1 MPLIYYSQ
9 SQSRE
14 IASLRTRNV
23 ELEGDVERLR
33 RQLTSEKFERW
44 VAMVTRHTVQKC
56 GVLCIYVWKYLFP
69 VYQIN

>member
-1 MPLIYYSQ
+1 MIKYDLQSKGHLFVIIFLYGLFSSQ

-44 VAMVTRHTVQKC
+44 VIRR
-56 GVLCIYVWKYLFP
+56 IYVL
-69 VYQIN
+69 